1 MVFERKPTQEFNPI
15 NNEVVRITNDN
26 TRRIRILEQSLE
38 SIRTRISSL
47 EERMIDE
54 MGDIKKWIDQLSLD
68 VKEISKDLKEIG
80 GELLRINKDLG
91 KTARKT
97 EIKELESLLDL
108 YNPIKSHFVTKE
120 EVMRMLER
128 ELTKV

>member
-1 MVFERKPTQEFNPI
+1 MVFERKPQQQIGIST
-15 NNEVVRITNDN
+15 EVSRITNDN

-38 SIRTRISSL
+38 SSRTRIGSL

-68 VKEISKDLKEIG
+68 VKEISKDLKEIRT
-80 GELLRINKDLG
+80 EISRVNKDLT

-97 EIKELESLLDL
+97 EIKELESLLEL
-108 YNPIKSHFVTKE
+108 YSPIKSLFVTKE
-120 EVMRMLER
+120 EVMRLMER
-128 ELTKV
+128 ELDKV